1 MNREKFFAQVKKTV
15 FRGKMTQEQVDGL
28 NNLLNVWFDNYYDQ
42 NVQHLAY
49 NLATAYHET
58 AHTMQPIMERGS
70 RSYFNKY
77 NAGTRLGRVLGNT
90 EPGDGYRFRGA
101 GHVQNTGRRN
111 ARKATEELNKA
122 FNLGIDLEKN
132 PEKRLDPFISAHSL
146 FLGNLQGWWTGKGLM
161 KYLDEDDIDEF
172 ADYQRAR
179 YVVNGKDKRT
189 LIAQYAVRFENALRM
204 AGYKAGG
211 DVSIPNPLPQV
222 PEDEPVLFGGGSVIK
237 KGSKGPYV
245 EVLIKALH
253 NLGYYEGTLDDFF
266 WTQTDKAVRTFQS
279 KSGLKAD
286 GIVGPKTWAVLER
299 AYDGRKEDRKDAE
312 VAGASIATGTVAM
325 ASLVALPAGGFSEM
339 DWGLAA
345 LVAVCVTI
353 GTFVVAKVFGD

>member
-1 MNREKFFAQVKKTV
+1 MNRKKFYDQIRGTV
-15 FRGKMTQEQVDGL
+15 FRGKISESQLAGME
-28 NNLLNVWFDNYYDQ
+28 NLLDVWFNNYSDQ

-58 AHTMQPIMERGS
+58 AHTMQPIMERGR

-101 GHVQNTGRRN
+101 GHVQSTGRRN

-172 ADYQRAR
+172 GDYMRAR
-179 YVVNGKDKRT
+179 YVVNGRDQRT
-189 LIAQYAVRFENALRM
+189 KIAQYAVRFENALRA
-204 AGYKAGG
+204 AGYQQSKGP
-211 DVSIPNPLPQV
+211 VPNPIGRV
-222 PEDEPVLFGGGSVIK
+222 EDDDPVVFGGGSLLK
-237 KGSKGPYV
+237 KGSKGQYV
-245 EVLIKALH
+245 EVLLKAL
-253 NLGYYEGTLDDFF
+253 NYLGYYNGVMDDYF
-266 WTQTDKAVRTFQS
+266 WTETDKAVRKFQA
-279 KSGLKAD
+279 KSGLKPD

-312 VAGASIATGTVAM
+312 RAGASVATASVAVASMVAM
-325 ASLVALPAGGFSEM
+325 PAGGFASM

-345 LVAVCVTI
+345 LVMVCVTAA
-353 GTFVVAKVFGD
+353 TFVLTKVLGE